1 MTSPRGARC
10 IEMSTKPQKFG
21 HAYSPNFKVLLLVT
35 ILMTSTLINV
45 PAQHSSSWDS
55 EGPVQWNNN
64 IDFSPQPNQTHIN
77 TTESSMIE
85 VPANH
90 TFTSAEV
97 EVSPIWQSAN
107 NEGTVFDSNYWNGTY
122 QKTSQSSRD
131 SKLRLERNSSI
142 GDITDFETTAVVP
155 SDGWYSTGK
164 DSNTWT
170 IVPPS
175 SNAIISQSGM
185 SLPDQG
191 FNGSAFLSTS
201 SNGDLNSSMHSC
213 LRSPKLDMPRA
224 IKNFSVSF
232 DHWLALDSSDAAWIE
247 FLDVNGNWIP
257 LTSIN
262 GITHSSN
269 LQYAPNIVWTGESNS
284 WNHIELVLDSYV
296 TPLQNTLS
304 IQLCYETSDIT
315 STRGGWF
322 VDQLSFFNEG
332 EQRGSFFHGNLAGD
346 YLPNLNSKYIIPLN
360 FSSIPTVDEIEIS
373 MSWDVQG
380 YIYDYLTV
388 EYSIDNGSS
397 WNFISG
403 NYGVPGTGIWHNGN
417 LHYSESNGWVPIF
430 MNFNY
435 NFANSTVLNNTLLRL
450 SVITDSSVN
459 FGGKYS
465 SDWEGFAI
473 DNIILHSG
481 RGGSNPSMFIHNNFS
496 TSPNLALGSPD
507 GWLMTYGGNTNQ
519 WQWTDILGVDSME
532 WTNFSFDLGNIL
544 PAGWSLISI
553 DQKQWEVGSIP
564 NGVTYGPVTW
574 PSGQQGAGTYLGGA
588 YKNEMLTHLYS
599 PEYFLPVGASSRLS
613 FQSWVCTEANW
624 DGGAVSI
631 STDGGL
637 NWWYIPPTLGTFH
650 DQISTINPNSPF
662 YGEGILDGSTVTGGC
677 QNTVRPFDDKIF
689 ETTNLSGENIRFRYS
704 FFSDQL
710 LEFDGW
716 YIDDAGIEIDIFE
729 PQGTW
734 TSHILSPNPRFGW
747 GQLDGFVQ
755 QPDNTSVRFDILD
768 TSNNTIPGYSNKVLP
783 IDIQLDPEIYPNL
796 RVRANL
802 TTSNELVSPSIES
815 LTIGFT
821 TYFDAY
827 HYQYMAN
834 DSRYSGL
841 YSHLSN
847 NIDDNLIANQVSYIK
862 IQTTSFCPQI
872 GAQMSSIGDNISLY
886 SSQFSLDTTYI
897 DNTITNYRILNF
909 SNNQQISSSL
919 SDSIQLTLLTG
930 QKFTKFTYQ
939 PICAKAPVSPEVKL
953 GILNHSLFS
962 WPYDNSGDE
971 FGINSK
977 FYSITSNGIIN
988 FSNSNGAVELELLD
1002 GQQVQVDYTML
1013 LSANGHQV
1021 PSGQNT
1027 QIATSFLVNIASQSP
1042 TSSLDDSLSNLAIIT
1057 STVEMPVVQHRFVS
1071 QDVCPNFSFPNGLM
1085 TADYGIAL
1093 CTLDFT
1099 ANGNISVRF
1108 SNLQSI
1114 SPIQKLQL
1122 DLEHSI
1128 LNQIKNNSYRG
1139 DNREILDIPM
1149 SVEATLGSINVKI
1162 NTTSYLHQID
1172 SINSISQ
1179 DRWLP
1184 GQTISVNTSHV
1195 RFDPVSMSED
1205 NYLFEQVKLI
1215 LSPNSNIQNSI
1226 IEIEASNLY
1235 STEDMLVTKGSGL
1248 IQLDEVGT
1256 SVNCTAGYCQIQW
1269 ALTSTW
1275 QLDDIDD
1282 IYWITIAKD
1291 DSGLETGPKIV
1302 HRQTAFNEVENDLEI
1317 IQFEAFDND
1326 NALHDWTDADWPF
1339 HIQSNESITVNGQV
1353 RFQGISNNFILAEQA
1368 KIEVR
1373 LQAVP
1378 PKNVSGGPDNWP
1390 GEPVNWSDSWFIES
1404 GQNGYFSTI
1413 INTPDSSVI
1422 PSNTSLEISV
1432 HIIRTGPI
1440 GQQSDTSTDMT
1451 AIYQR
1456 TRILFDIQSPEIISI
1471 DVLDPGGQM
1480 PADGHIWISGQDIP
1494 LRVTISDVEGL
1505 SPLITI
1511 WSWSESKDDLN
1522 GDGVMDLDEYISTS
1536 VTLNTG
1542 SKFAIVDLPIF
1553 SWFDVRGSQ
1562 ESGRLSIFIES
1573 KDLAGNQL
1581 LGGGSFG
1588 EDQDLATLLVQN
1600 QYTTFFD
1607 FDTLELDLIDQ
1618 QILPGFEHKLQFSLT
1633 DANGMDSLDEIQFA
1647 ILGRD
1652 DQQQCFIHHY
1662 PRFSI
1667 TEYDSNCFAVMP
1679 EVVIV
1684 QQEGFL
1690 VWDVAIK
1697 FRISWPIVETMPQQS
1712 WIPSIKIFDEGQD
1725 LYLGVSFLK
1734 MLEWNFN
1741 QNIEFSEIE
1750 IIKNSGPISSNS
1762 EDKIWLQSNDIVEM
1776 NLFLQFVN
1784 LSIPVEYLSDD
1795 FSVIGIINNQSSSVL
1810 TNSTISSQGVINLQF
1825 IAKPSYSESA
1835 NFSLELRLHSPQ
1847 LQILASKTYQVFLDD
1862 SPPMLSLSLQDLLK
1876 VDSNRLFEIPIFA
1889 TVSDDLTLNEPRLG
1903 VHWSFSENG
1912 SIIQGASGSQ
1922 IINSTGI
1929 TQYNT
1934 YFDGV
1939 IDITPNDQTL
1949 LSRDSEITIWFSA
1962 VDNSGLELTGF
1973 GTLSDPLKPRFNWI
1987 DFEPKLDTISIETE
2001 NPVFGQNI
2009 EIITRIVNT
2018 GQLGGTVQVD
2028 LVDLGGLILDSKS
2041 ITIAPGDWIETKWYF
2056 EAWTS
2061 GDITFSVNLTNYSQ
2075 SKQVEI
2081 EDIEEYNSSNRE
2093 LNGLLGLIA
2102 LFLFLVVGG
2111 FGFAYHRRS
2120 KELEQYT
2127 KLHIENIVRKRSVAP
2142 PRPLELDISN
2152 EEE

>member
-1 MTSPRGARC
+1 
-10 IEMSTKPQKFG
+10 
-21 HAYSPNFKVLLLVT
+21 
-35 ILMTSTLINV
+35 MTSTLINV

-257 LTSIN
+257 LTPIN

-346 YLPNLNSKYIIPLN
+346 YLPNVNSKYIIPLN

-613 FQSWVCTEANW
+613 FKSWVCTEANW

-734 TSHILSPNPRFGW
+734 TSPILSPNPRFGW

-1108 SNLQSI
+1108 SNLQAI

-1122 DLEHSI
+1122 RSRTFNFKSNKKQL
-1128 LNQIKNNSYRG
+1128 LP
-1139 DNREILDIPM
+1139 REII
-1149 SVEATLGSINVKI
+1149 EK
-1162 NTTSYLHQID
+1162 
-1172 SINSISQ
+1172 
-1179 DRWLP
+1179 
-1184 GQTISVNTSHV
+1184 
-1195 RFDPVSMSED
+1195 F
-1205 NYLFEQVKLI
+1205 LI
-1215 LSPNSNIQNSI
+1215 
-1226 IEIEASNLY
+1226 
-1235 STEDMLVTKGSGL
+1235 
-1248 IQLDEVGT
+1248 
-1256 SVNCTAGYCQIQW
+1256 
-1269 ALTSTW
+1269 
-1275 QLDDIDD
+1275 
-1282 IYWITIAKD
+1282 
-1291 DSGLETGPKIV
+1291 
-1302 HRQTAFNEVENDLEI
+1302 
-1317 IQFEAFDND
+1317 
-1326 NALHDWTDADWPF
+1326 
-1339 HIQSNESITVNGQV
+1339 
-1353 RFQGISNNFILAEQA
+1353 
-1368 KIEVR
+1368 
-1373 LQAVP
+1373 
-1378 PKNVSGGPDNWP
+1378 
-1390 GEPVNWSDSWFIES
+1390 
-1404 GQNGYFSTI
+1404 
-1413 INTPDSSVI
+1413 
-1422 PSNTSLEISV
+1422 
-1432 HIIRTGPI
+1432 
-1440 GQQSDTSTDMT
+1440 
-1451 AIYQR
+1451 
-1456 TRILFDIQSPEIISI
+1456 
-1471 DVLDPGGQM
+1471 
-1480 PADGHIWISGQDIP
+1480 
-1494 LRVTISDVEGL
+1494 
-1505 SPLITI
+1505 
-1511 WSWSESKDDLN
+1511 
-1522 GDGVMDLDEYISTS
+1522 
-1536 VTLNTG
+1536 
-1542 SKFAIVDLPIF
+1542 
-1553 SWFDVRGSQ
+1553 
-1562 ESGRLSIFIES
+1562 
-1573 KDLAGNQL
+1573 
-1581 LGGGSFG
+1581 
-1588 EDQDLATLLVQN
+1588 
-1600 QYTTFFD
+1600 
-1607 FDTLELDLIDQ
+1607 
-1618 QILPGFEHKLQFSLT
+1618 
-1633 DANGMDSLDEIQFA
+1633 
-1647 ILGRD
+1647 
-1652 DQQQCFIHHY
+1652 
-1662 PRFSI
+1662 
-1667 TEYDSNCFAVMP
+1667 
-1679 EVVIV
+1679 
-1684 QQEGFL
+1684 
-1690 VWDVAIK
+1690 
-1697 FRISWPIVETMPQQS
+1697 FR
-1712 WIPSIKIFDEGQD
+1712 
-1725 LYLGVSFLK
+1725 
-1734 MLEWNFN
+1734 
-1741 QNIEFSEIE
+1741 
-1750 IIKNSGPISSNS
+1750 
-1762 EDKIWLQSNDIVEM
+1762 
-1776 NLFLQFVN
+1776 
-1784 LSIPVEYLSDD
+1784 
-1795 FSVIGIINNQSSSVL
+1795 
-1810 TNSTISSQGVINLQF
+1810 
-1825 IAKPSYSESA
+1825 
-1835 NFSLELRLHSPQ
+1835 
-1847 LQILASKTYQVFLDD
+1847 
-1862 SPPMLSLSLQDLLK
+1862 
-1876 VDSNRLFEIPIFA
+1876 
-1889 TVSDDLTLNEPRLG
+1889 
-1903 VHWSFSENG
+1903 
-1912 SIIQGASGSQ
+1912 
-1922 IINSTGI
+1922 
-1929 TQYNT
+1929 
-1934 YFDGV
+1934 
-1939 IDITPNDQTL
+1939 
-1949 LSRDSEITIWFSA
+1949 
-1962 VDNSGLELTGF
+1962 
-1973 GTLSDPLKPRFNWI
+1973 
-1987 DFEPKLDTISIETE
+1987 
-2001 NPVFGQNI
+2001 
-2009 EIITRIVNT
+2009 
-2018 GQLGGTVQVD
+2018 
-2028 LVDLGGLILDSKS
+2028 
-2041 ITIAPGDWIETKWYF
+2041 
-2056 EAWTS
+2056 
-2061 GDITFSVNLTNYSQ
+2061 
-2075 SKQVEI
+2075 
-2081 EDIEEYNSSNRE
+2081 
-2093 LNGLLGLIA
+2093 
-2102 LFLFLVVGG
+2102 
-2111 FGFAYHRRS
+2111 
-2120 KELEQYT
+2120 
-2127 KLHIENIVRKRSVAP
+2127 
-2142 PRPLELDISN
+2142 
-2152 EEE
+2152 